1 MNMKN
6 MWIRIDIFLKLKYR
20 IWNVDGEFTLSK
32 YQVHAILKYGSYLS
46 PEIEIGHDISDA
58 ENNLKNGR
66 RTNKPIIC
74 PKDRS

>member
-1 MNMKN
+1 M
-6 MWIRIDIFLKLKYR
+6 
-20 IWNVDGEFTLSK
+20 DGEFTLSK

-46 PEIEIGHDISDA
+46 PEIEIGHDISDT

-66 RTNKPIIC
+66 RTNKPIMC